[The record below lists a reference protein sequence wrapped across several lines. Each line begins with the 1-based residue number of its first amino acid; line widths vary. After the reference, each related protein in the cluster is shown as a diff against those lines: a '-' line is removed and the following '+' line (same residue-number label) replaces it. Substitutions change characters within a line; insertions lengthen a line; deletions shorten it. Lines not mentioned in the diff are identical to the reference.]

1 MKKKEYIA
9 ILLFDLQSNRR
20 ILSLSAEIKNNIN
33 KDIKIRNK

>member
-1 MKKKEYIA
+1 MEKKGYIA
-9 ILLFDLQSNRR
+9 IFLFDLHSNRR